1 MKRAKRSVRPKVQV
15 GGPYSFASCRC
26 SWAGYEVDSGSNG
39 GNTFDPSSATWVEP
53 SFNEAY
59 YSGIPAF
66 WAGIG
71 GGSNAGNYV
80 VQAGASS
87 AANRDGGAQPYMFF
101 VEDGGYDFLRWIKD
115 VALYGGDTAYSQVTY
130 EGSTSWA
137 YVENETT
144 GVHTSLYFETP
155 DFNGHSAEWIYEAVD
170 TTAGYRAGIST
181 HFSSAQLTTMAG
193 GGGLFWT
200 YNTTKD
206 IMNSNGKCSGG
217 TVEGQPGPINENT
230 SGFPVSS

>member
-1 MKRAKRSVRPKVQV
+1 VPNAACVLRYKLEVRTRSPLTVAVGQSMKLIPDLTAETHLIRHQQPGWSHPSTKPIT
-15 GGPYSFASCRC
+15 
-26 SWAGYEVDSGSNG
+26 AGYRLFGLVLEAVQTQEIMWFRPGRRVQRIG
-39 GNTFDPSSATWVEP
+39 MVEL
-53 SFNEAY
+53 SHTC
-59 YSGIPAF
+59 
-66 WAGIG
+66 
-71 GGSNAGNYV
+71 
-80 VQAGASS
+80 
-87 AANRDGGAQPYMFF
+87 FF

-115 VALYGGDTAYSQVTY
+115 VALYGGDTAYSQVIY

-137 YVENETT
+137 YVENEIT

-170 TTAGYRAGIST
+170 TPAGYRAGIST
-181 HFSSAQLTTMAG
+181 YFSGPQLTTMAG